1 MEITIAAV
9 LFYISNYMLAFVISL
24 LGAFTNEM
32 MAALR
37 TKNKISIFRI
47 LAPGI
52 FDAFLLLALQSH
64 FNLTF
69 PMYAFMCYMCGMW
82 GLQLIET
89 ITNKKFVFAF
99 LKALL
104 KNFSSELAKATDDA
118 LEKTIPEPDEKKKPV
133 QKQKKDNAQKK

>member
-32 MAALR
+32 MAAMR

-64 FNLTF
+64 FNLNF
-69 PMYAFMCYMCGMW
+69 PMYAFLCYMCGMW

-89 ITNKKFVFAF
+89 VTNKKFVFAF

-118 LEKTIPEPDEKKKPV
+118 LEKTIPEEKKEKKTV
-133 QKQKKDNAQKK
+133 QKKDKETTQKK